1 MGNMKLIFSNFIWS
15 FIKFKATKNDKYL
28 KKCIINLYDE
38 YDQITFN
45 YLKEVFLNYKM
56 DFSITPNF
64 KLTDFKKISITVIC
78 SNSDYL
84 VPADKITAT
93 YNTINKIFKEIIVL
107 NDTKHVASNKKLK
120 KVIEQINV

>member
-1 MGNMKLIFSNFIWS
+1 MKLIFSNFIWS